1 MGNMKFPR
9 PKDINFPEIQNKME
23 FNYEKMAERRGREK
37 MFGHSICPLKSGN
50 ILISYMWKDEITSEL
65 KVCLGIYSIPKL
77 KLIQEYIFHNEN
89 DNEVYD
95 VDNAIQLINGNIFTI
110 CDKLY
115 IFDGESISKGPKT
128 TSEEINYDACYRD
141 ILSYKDPLD
150 ILQKKTITKT
160 YMRFLCDFM
169 IEIVEGNTYEE
180 NMQIYL
186 LDINNLKTKGQKI
199 FEYKNDYIY
208 HLDIIHLSEYYPENL
223 YIIANSV
230 GKSILFIFNKEE
242 FCKKNKTPLSTIMVS
257 ESQNVF
263 ALCEYDKK
271 YLLLDTIQ
279 KGIYIIDME
288 SKQKVAVSEL
298 KEFVQGKYYS
308 LDNKIQISRENRF
321 NNLYRNMI
329 KLKDGRVITL
339 DYQFYLTDVRE
350 QIREPTAKGSAKFVY
365 IDNYMICMGY
375 NSWLIVYKF
384 FGD

>member
-1 MGNMKFPR
+1 
-9 PKDINFPEIQNKME
+9 
-23 FNYEKMAERRGREK
+23 
-37 MFGHSICPLKSGN
+37 
-50 ILISYMWKDEITSEL
+50 
-65 KVCLGIYSIPKL
+65 
-77 KLIQEYIFHNEN
+77 
-89 DNEVYD
+89 
-95 VDNAIQLINGNIFTI
+95 
-110 CDKLY
+110 
-115 IFDGESISKGPKT
+115 
-128 TSEEINYDACYRD
+128 
-141 ILSYKDPLD
+141 
-150 ILQKKTITKT
+150 
-160 YMRFLCDFM
+160 MRFLCDFM

-339 DYQFYLTDVRE
+339 DYRFYLTDVRD
-350 QIREPTAKGSAKFVY
+350 QIREPTDKGSAKFVY